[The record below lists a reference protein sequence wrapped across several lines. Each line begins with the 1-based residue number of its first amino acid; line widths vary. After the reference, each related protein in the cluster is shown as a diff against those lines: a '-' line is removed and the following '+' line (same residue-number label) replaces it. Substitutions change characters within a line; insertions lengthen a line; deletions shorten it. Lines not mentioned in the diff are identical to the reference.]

1 MKTPSSSF
9 PIQQKINMFLL
20 FAIYFAIS
28 IFNTIKVFFIFSD
41 LEEDMLSLFR
51 NCNDIRGKIL
61 GTDKDLDNYKKC
73 LNDFSTWGII
83 QGIAMIILLVINLMI
98 FLIIFVSVVFGVK
111 WARECSSIRKSCPHC
126 CRSCLKCVKK
136 CTNCITIYALKNPVL
151 IQFIISFFSLIAT
164 IIVLSNFKKADS
176 LSTNLIKK
184 YEVNGYDSKKIDSF
198 IVMVIV
204 FLIIILAGTVA
215 YWILCKCYYNKLA
228 FSNIKINNTN
238 NTNNAGKNAD
248 VKVSIDSS
256 KIGINSR
263 EPNLNLDTNLN
274 TYTTNK
280 LDPKAAT
287 DYNVNE
293 TTNQDVSVDNNINI
307 EYDATKK
314 GLQTIKNNI

>member
-98 FLIIFVSVVFGVK
+98 FLIVFVSVVFGVK
-111 WARECSSIRKSCPHC
+111 WARKCCAIRKSCPHC
-126 CRSCLKCVKK
+126 CRRCLKCGIK
-136 CTNCITIYALKNPVL
+136 CTNCIAIYALKNPVT

-164 IIVLSNFKKADS
+164 IIMLSNFKKADS

-184 YEVNGYDSKKIDSF
+184 YGVYGYDSKKIDSF
-198 IVMVIV
+198 IVMLIV
-204 FLIIILAGTVA
+204 FLIIILAGTMV

-228 FSNIKINNTN
+228 FLNIKINNTN
-238 NTNNAGKNAD
+238 NAGNNAE
-248 VKVSIDSS
+248 VKVSVDSS
-256 KIGINSR
+256 KISTNSR

-274 TYTTNK
+274 TYTTNN

-287 DYNVNE
+287 NYNVNE